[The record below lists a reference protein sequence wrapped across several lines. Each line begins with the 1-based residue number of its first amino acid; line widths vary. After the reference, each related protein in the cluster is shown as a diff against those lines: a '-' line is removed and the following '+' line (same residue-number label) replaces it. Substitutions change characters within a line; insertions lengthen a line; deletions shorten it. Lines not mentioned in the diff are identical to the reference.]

1 MCPIA
6 SRTLNLVGCSL
17 DVATA
22 CEQMTMY
29 PLLCLIHCHVT
40 PLKKYTRHP
49 GEWLT
54 PQCSQNPGFVI
65 FKKKVGGVG
74 GIKFSHGS
82 DLHLHNPWGN
92 WDKHQNNCYYPWRG
106 CFFSFQQ
113 WNSICCNQEW
123 LLPWRGI
130 ILFCNKLSQ
139 KCWVSSLLNKHI
151 SKFKHTHFWSK
162 PDSYEIFYI

>member
-1 MCPIA
+1 MLLLPA
-6 SRTLNLVGCSL
+6 SKWQCTLYYASFIV
-17 DVATA
+17 
-22 CEQMTMY
+22 MW
-29 PLLCLIHCHVT
+29 H
-40 PLKKYTRHP
+40 PLKNTQGTLVNDSLHSAHKTQ
-49 GEWLT
+49 GLL
-54 PQCSQNPGFVI
+54 FL
-65 FKKKVGGVG
+65 KKKVGGVG